1 MMTWK
6 EMRAAGIKPNLLALN
21 NPNYKSGDELAHLT
35 PDELAKVYGGANNVP
50 PAEHSRPPTNNVSPA
65 TPSPT
70 PPTQTLQEAIRLPQ
84 LPCSNPA
91 AFVPATVKSML
102 DHALDYIGRGL
113 HVFPCDQFL
122 GLPQLDNWYAGAS
135 TNPEKVVQWWSADPS
150 ADVAAV
156 PEKSGHYV
164 IVATGDTGRESLHR
178 FEMKH
183 GVLKPTFRYA
193 NLWDCEHLWFLGKAY
208 SARIDLGLH
217 LIGAGRYVY
226 LSPSAAPNPT
236 AWAR

>member
-1 MMTWK
+1 MTRWQ
-6 EMRAAGIKPNLLALN
+6 ELRDAGVKPDLMKLN
-21 NPNYKSGDELAHLT
+21 DPNWSPNPK
-35 PDELAKVYGGANNVP
+35 
-50 PAEHSRPPTNNVSPA
+50 
-65 TPSPT
+65 PSKP
-70 PPTQTLQEAIRLPQ
+70 
-84 LPCSNPA
+84 PCSNPA
-91 AFVPATVKSML
+91 AFVPATAKTML

-122 GLPQLDNWYAGAS
+122 GLPQLDNWYAGAC
-135 TNPEKVVQWWSADPS
+135 TKPEKVVQWWSADPS

-164 IVATGDTGRESLHR
+164 IVVTGDTGRESLHR
-178 FEMKH
+178 FEMEH
-183 GVLKPTFRYA
+183 GVLKPAFRYA
-193 NLWDCEHLWFLGKAY
+193 NLWNCQHLWFLGNAY

-226 LSPSAAPNPT
+226 LSPSAAPDPT

>member
-35 PDELAKVYGGANNVP
+35 PEELALVMGAPSANN
-50 PAEHSRPPTNNVSPA
+50 APA
-65 TPSPT
+65 TP
-70 PPTQTLQEAIRLPQ
+70 LERVQEAIRMPLS
-84 LPCSNPA
+84 PCSNPA
-91 AFVPATVKSML
+91 AFVPEAAKTML

-122 GLPQLDNWYAGAS
+122 GLPQLDNWYAGAC
-135 TNPEKVVQWWSADPS
+135 TKPEKVVQWWSADPS

-164 IVATGDTGRESLHR
+164 IVVTGDTGRESLAQ
-178 FEMKH
+178 FEREH
-183 GVLKPTFRYA
+183 GVLKPAFRYA
-193 NLWDCEHLWFLGKAY
+193 NLWNCEHLWFLGKAY

-226 LSPSAAPNPT
+226 LSPIAAPDPT